1 MQLEIKHMK
10 EINVSTLCEHKAVKE
25 QGLIPIGTRW
35 VFANKG
41 DTEHPFIRARLVVQA
56 TKRTTIV
63 DLTDKSMTFVAT
75 PPVEGF
81 RFLLFKG
88 GDG

>member
-1 MQLEIKHMK
+1 MCL
-10 EINVSTLCEHKAVKE
+10 SALCEHKAVKE
-25 QGLIPIGTRW
+25 QGLTPIGTHW
-35 VFANKG
+35 VFTNKG
-41 DTEHPFIRARLVVQA
+41 DSEHPFIRARLVVHA

-88 GDG
+88 DDG